1 MTHLFICA
9 QVVAILCLSMV
20 ASYHFSGTLICPSA
34 TKNHTL
40 TVETSYPLYS
50 WTLHNVSIVP
60 LNPPNGDTTPGTP
73 IVAAYMNG
81 NFDNFLLGQGAQLY
95 VTWSVATLFYCI
107 AATLVYMVV
116 TANEELEKVMDLLVY
131 AVSFACCSSYT
142 VVLEIDVVIIISFHH
157 SSILVALSVCSV
169 LVY

>member
-1 MTHLFICA
+1 MMTHLFICA

-20 ASYHFSGTLICPSA
+20 ASYHFSGTLICPGA
-34 TKNHTL
+34 TKNHTRTV

-50 WTLHNVSIVP
+50 WTLRNVTITP

-73 IVAAYMNG
+73 IVAAGMNG
-81 NFDNFLLGQGAQLY
+81 NFDNLLLGQGAQLY

-107 AATLVYMVV
+107 VATLVYMVV

-131 AVSFACCSSYT
+131 AVSFDYY
-142 VVLEIDVVIIISFHH
+142 L
-157 SSILVALSVCSV
+157 L
-169 LVY
+169 